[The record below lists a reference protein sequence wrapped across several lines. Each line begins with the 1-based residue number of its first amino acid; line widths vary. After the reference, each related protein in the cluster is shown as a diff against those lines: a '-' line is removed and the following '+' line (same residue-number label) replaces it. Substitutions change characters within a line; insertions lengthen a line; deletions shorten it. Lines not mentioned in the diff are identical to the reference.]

1 MRTPLVI
8 ITILL
13 AALCGF
19 AVLYTQSVVHRG
31 KLSPTT
37 ASNSSNA
44 QQPPRSDAKSK
55 STSPSTTPTTQPT
68 PPKPIIND
76 LDRVATAM
84 IESNRPNPYF
94 GEWSH
99 RYLIIRDVLRADV
112 NDDSWLTN
120 EDFRLFIVWFDSS
133 DPCADFNQDGVIN
146 GQDMSDFITSYQF
159 EELGELPRD
168 APREC

>member
-1 MRTPLVI
+1 
-8 ITILL
+8 
-13 AALCGF
+13 
-19 AVLYTQSVVHRG
+19 
-31 KLSPTT
+31 
-37 ASNSSNA
+37 
-44 QQPPRSDAKSK
+44 
-55 STSPSTTPTTQPT
+55 
-68 PPKPIIND
+68 
-76 LDRVATAM
+76 M

-99 RYLIIRDVLRADV
+99 RYLVIRDVLRADV
-112 NDDSWLTN
+112 TDDNWLTN
-120 EDFRLFIVWFDSS
+120 EDFRLFIEWFDSG